1 MVTVGFIVE
10 GDTEKILIESASFQQ
25 WAKQQGIEIYHPVVN
40 ATGGGNLLPN
50 YIETFIKL
58 FELKKAD
65 YIVILT
71 DLEHESS
78 PEAVKNRIGTQ
89 HTKLIFIAVKAIEAW
104 FLADSV
110 ALSHWLSMSKSA
122 DSEHCVYCEIF
133 PEQTESMPWDYFQI
147 LANKFNRR
155 GRGSNKPK
163 LAQIMTDNCG
173 FDLARA
179 ANHPH
184 CPSAKEFHDGLIEL
198 VK

>member
-1 MVTVGFIVE
+1 MVKIGFIVE

-25 WAKQQGIEIYHPVVN
+25 WANKQCISICKPVLN
-40 ATGGGNLLPN
+40 AKGGGNLLPEN
-50 YIETFIKL
+50 IEPLIRRLQIEQPDF
-58 FELKKAD
+58 
-65 YIVILT
+65 IVILT
-71 DLEHESS
+71 DLEHESN

-133 PEQTESMPWDYFQI
+133 PEQTEAMPWDYFQV
-147 LANKFNRR
+147 LASKFNRR

-163 LAQIMTDNCG
+163 LAQIMTDSCG

-179 ANHPH
+179 ADHPH
-184 CPSAKEFHDGLIEL
+184 CPSAKAFHDGLIAL